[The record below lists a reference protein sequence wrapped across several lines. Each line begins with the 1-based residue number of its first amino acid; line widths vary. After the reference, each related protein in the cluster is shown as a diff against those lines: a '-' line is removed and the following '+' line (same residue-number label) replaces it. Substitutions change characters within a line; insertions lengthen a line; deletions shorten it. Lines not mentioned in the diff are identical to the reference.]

1 MLHPVRKSL
10 FNVARDAPP
19 EREEAMLGA
28 HEQRSEVARL
38 LSQINAEYEAA
49 QRGIT
54 GLAYGTSKH
63 EFITARME
71 NMGQLHGQ
79 LQLLVG
85 DISIAMIS

>member
-1 MLHPVRKSL
+1 
-10 FNVARDAPP
+10 
-19 EREEAMLGA
+19 MLGA

-38 LSQINAEYEAA
+38 LSQISAEYEAA
-49 QRGIT
+49 QRGMT

-79 LQLLVG
+79 LQSLVG
-85 DISIAMIS
+85 DLAIAMIAEKLNNAH